1 MHRMAAL
8 ALLGV
13 LLQGCAMAAT
23 VDRDAVFFAGLFDGP
38 VGGTCRELRGELRS
52 EIESIRGAQKKADD
66 DFIAEQNAEPKP
78 APPPPPRRRFG
89 RKNDP
94 LAGLRDVARRTKV
107 AEEINQ
113 KLKTRGCRAVDIE
126 QALKAPA
133 EGK

>member
-1 MHRMAAL
+1 
-8 ALLGV
+8 
-13 LLQGCAMAAT
+13 MAAT

-38 VGGTCRELRGELRS
+38 VGGTCRELRSELRA
-52 EIESIRGAQKKADD
+52 EIEGIKAAQKKADD

-78 APPPPPRRRFG
+78 APPPRLRPRLG

-94 LAGLRDVARRTKV
+94 LAALKDVARRTKV

-113 KLKTRGCRAVDIE
+113 KLKTRGCRAMDIE